1 MQTTGS
7 TAGWFN
13 AAGARQKASENLNK
27 RLRRHAD
34 WFSVPR
40 LKFKFSIN
48 EHLVKE
54 QAFVLA
60 K

>member
-54 QAFVLA
+54 
-60 K
+60 